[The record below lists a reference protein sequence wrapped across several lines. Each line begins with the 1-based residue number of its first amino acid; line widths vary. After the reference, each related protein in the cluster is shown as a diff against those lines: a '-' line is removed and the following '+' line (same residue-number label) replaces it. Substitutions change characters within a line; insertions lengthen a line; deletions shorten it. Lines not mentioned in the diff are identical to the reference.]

1 MFCCICVFL
10 CHLALLFYSS
20 LFIFIALFSFIYL
33 YFFII
38 WVFKLALQTLAS
50 HLKIFFRIYSI
61 LFSPFPF
68 LSIFFMFFFYIFLAV
83 QIEFTLYTGRKDK
96 TKAFREPNLFKLYR
110 KFFLEN
116 AVILIYVP
124 FILKTSTYLKKRQ
137 EMNVASSKHK
147 LESYNR
153 YFTVLHI
160 HLLLNFRLNSVLE
173 KSRAD

>member
-1 MFCCICVFL
+1 MKSVIWRRFGPWNDWKIHSPNYVLCTWVGFVGLGWNGFSTSALKDWVFCCICVFL

-68 LSIFFMFFFYIFLAV
+68 LSIFFLHISCSPD
-83 QIEFTLYTGRKDK
+83 R
-96 TKAFREPNLFKLYR
+96 
-110 KFFLEN
+110 
-116 AVILIYVP
+116 IYVIYRTKGQNKGLP
-124 FILKTSTYLKKRQ
+124 RTEF
-137 EMNVASSKHK
+137 V
-147 LESYNR
+147 
-153 YFTVLHI
+153 
-160 HLLLNFRLNSVLE
+160 
-173 KSRAD
+173 